1 MSLEDDGIQISW
13 DEIKAASGRMD
24 VDGRK
29 REKQAERRIINRGR
43 GCNVTAHAA
52 ANEPEGLFLPGAPV
66 AQQVNPLM
74 RIIDTLVIE

>member
-29 REKQAERRIINRGR
+29 REKQAERRMTREYL
-43 GCNVTAHAA
+43 AHTDCEDPRVEEHVAI
-52 ANEPEGLFLPGAPV
+52 PGY
-66 AQQVNPLM
+66 N
-74 RIIDTLVIE
+74 